1 MTKNNNKK
9 IETSRSRLA
18 KPKRGG
24 GSCVFMIIVLI
35 SGLLAGIGLTVIYD
49 LDDKATEIFGLA
61 PKPGKSKSIAEL
73 CDKITNRYA
82 AELDLSDVQK
92 NKVHEVIT
100 MHFSG
105 SLERRVQLLEKL
117 STVLGPML
125 SDAKRTQWEELKSE
139 RIKKWSEGMPKT
151 SGNNDIP

>member
-9 IETSRSRLA
+9 FEPSRSRLA
-18 KPKRGG
+18 KLKRGG
-24 GSCVFMIIVLI
+24 GSCVFMVIMLV
-35 SGLLAGIGLTVIYD
+35 SGLLAGVGLTVIYD

-82 AELDLSDVQK
+82 AELDLSDAQK
-92 NKVHEVIT
+92 SKVHEVIT
-100 MHFSG
+100 EHFSG
-105 SLERRVQLLEKL
+105 SLDRRVKMLEKL
-117 STVLGPML
+117 STVLAPML
-125 SDAKRTQWEELKSE
+125 SDTKRTQWEQLKSD

-151 SGNNDIP
+151 QPTQ